1 MRPTSF
7 LRSLAGLS
15 LTAGNKQQDSTI
27 VGYPSRGARGIFT
40 NPNNIAGSW
49 GAAIRQQDGPGA
61 GVCSFHQRLIRPPR
75 GNRLQAR
82 TFWKKSRKYREGRK
96 KAMQPVCLRKA
107 SSREYRMRLGS
118 RPQYQNII
126 PRLRFSLWIASDP
139 CAMEAGHAS
148 LTFRPCVLFECWGEG
163 RTLMPSEGRYAAQI
177 QIGPVVVGR
186 AIFGLQ

>member
-1 MRPTSF
+1 
-7 LRSLAGLS
+7 
-15 LTAGNKQQDSTI
+15 
-27 VGYPSRGARGIFT
+27 
-40 NPNNIAGSW
+40 
-49 GAAIRQQDGPGA
+49 
-61 GVCSFHQRLIRPPR
+61 VCFFHQRLIRPPR
-75 GNRLQAR
+75 GNRLPAR
-82 TFWKKSRKYREGRK
+82 TFWKKPSNTARAAK

-118 RPQYQNII
+118 RSQYPNII

-139 CAMEAGHAS
+139 CAMEAGHGP

-163 RTLMPSEGRYAAQI
+163 RTLMPSEGRYAAQM

>member
-75 GNRLQAR
+75 GNRLPAR
-82 TFWKKSRKYREGRK
+82 TFWKKSLKYREGRK
-96 KAMQPVCLRKA
+96 NGYAAGVPSQGVLQRQERSEPQPLSVEAARSYAWAYAQILRSRTPQVNTCLRDFA
-107 SSREYRMRLGS
+107 GA
-118 RPQYQNII
+118 QYW
-126 PRLRFSLWIASDP
+126 F
-139 CAMEAGHAS
+139 AG
-148 LTFRPCVLFECWGEG
+148 
-163 RTLMPSEGRYAAQI
+163 TLSEKQR
-177 QIGPVVVGR
+177 
-186 AIFGLQ
+186 